1 MIRQVAAEL
10 AGLEHDGVPGS
21 VGERMARQLVL
32 LTLVRVL
39 LSAGL
44 DDLRDRQTPG
54 RDRSHST
61 LTRQIR
67 TRGLRPHC
75 EPCSAT
81 RGRANAPI
89 EHPPGEETQ

>member
-1 MIRQVAAEL
+1 MTRQVAAEL
-10 AGLEHDGVPGS
+10 AGLDDGVPGS
-21 VGERMARQLVL
+21 VGERMARHLVL
-32 LTLVRVL
+32 LSLVRVL

-54 RDRSHST
+54 RDRSRST
-61 LTRQIR
+61 LTRQ
-67 TRGLRPHC
+67 GLRPHC

-81 RGRANAPI
+81 RGRSNAPI